1 MSSSSVTLHPP
12 RRSAAGPGH
21 GPNPLPSLLQT
32 PSGLALLEL
41 QGSIHFADASAAAE
55 TGGGGGAPLPIGRL
69 AFPDYRPDGPDPDS
83 TRWMKRVY
91 LYVGQ
96 HQRLAGEAKKLPRP
110 VAVVRRRE
118 GGADAGGS
126 PTTELRGSGDGDGG
140 DEDAPAEE
148 LEVVEIVRYKLVFS
162 QRPEPVETNAA
173 A

>member
-55 TGGGGGAPLPIGRL
+55 TGGGAPLPIGRL
-69 AFPDYRPDGPDPDS
+69 AFPDYRPDGPDPES

-96 HQRLAGEAKKLPRP
+96 HQRLAGEAKKLPKP

-118 GGADAGGS
+118 VGVDAEGS
-126 PTTELRGSGDGDGG
+126 RTELRGDGDGDGG

-162 QRPEPVETNAA
+162 QRPEPVGTNAA